1 MVMVCQENMTILL
14 TLETTAVVLGLSFST
29 VDEVNWKGAL
39 STDNQLQLQLSSFP
53 SSLLQH
59 PQSIMY
65 K

>member
-1 MVMVCQENMTILL
+1 MTILL